1 MRASLSTPGFCW
13 PFRIED
19 LPRAGEPG
27 GADWLARTGYG
38 GPVPASVLLVDGGIL
53 SNFPIDLFH
62 RHFRVPAC
70 PTFGIKLGP
79 DRTVPNHI
87 EKFTH
92 LVADVFSAAR
102 HGHDDDFITQ
112 NPDYRHLVSYAD
124 TSRFNWLDFN
134 LDEPTKLALFV
145 ARAEAAARFVAA
157 FDCASYKEVRRQLIR
172 AYQAADGASANA

>member
-1 MRASLSTPGFCW
+1 
-13 PFRIED
+13 
-19 LPRAGEPG
+19 
-27 GADWLARTGYG
+27 
-38 GPVPASVLLVDGGIL
+38 VPASVLLVDGGIL